1 MITEIILGALIGT
14 GLLAGLGYWYNQRLK
29 ASGAI
34 DMSYREEEEEEESG
48 PITNT
53 TLLLDLP
60 IEKKLRN
67 ALFECERGESECLKE
82 IDTIF
87 EMQLDLLK
95 GLGKASHVEVKD
107 KPAFFIVFHPIRNEK
122 RFYYSRDIYQDI
134 EPQILTDTQR
144 VLTVYDE
151 HIDLYLAKVE
161 MFRRLIN
168 SHQENLNRIHGIQE
182 QHEQLEKLKRHKKNI
197 SKIEENVDLEAKAL
211 KNQALLEDIERE
223 LTYQSE
229 CLEQYAKIS
238 TEFDQSLNKNI
249 DISFKYKIQD
259 IINKLEEEDP
269 DLKD

>member
-53 TLLLDLP
+53 TLL
-60 IEKKLRN
+60 
-67 ALFECERGESECLKE
+67 FECERRESECLKE

-197 SKIEENVDLEAKAL
+197 SKIEENVD
-211 KNQALLEDIERE
+211 
-223 LTYQSE
+223 
-229 CLEQYAKIS
+229 
-238 TEFDQSLNKNI
+238 
-249 DISFKYKIQD
+249 
-259 IINKLEEEDP
+259 
-269 DLKD
+269 